1 MALSSSEEVLPNEG
15 NEEDLSKG
23 SSFKGVTGLLRVREG
38 KSSKLGERISGLLQG
53 DDEEEENPELCAKL
67 GTKVLIM
74 RVFLRWLLLFLL
86 S

>member
-15 NEEDLSKG
+15 EEDLSKG

-38 KSSKLGERISGLLQG
+38 KSSKLGERISGLLWC
-53 DDEEEENPELCAKL
+53 DEENPELCAKL

-74 RVFLRWLLLFLL
+74 RVFLRWWLLLLFLL

>member
-15 NEEDLSKG
+15 EEDLSKG